1 MLAAEQMEELLSLA
15 ATLDRSELI
24 RRFKDYPSQFP
35 VDFTPKFLQD
45 TPLERLQHIFVALC
59 IQGDR
64 LPSDC
69 FPPSAQ
75 IPN

>member
-35 VDFTPKFLQD
+35 VDFTPQFLQD
-45 TPLERLQHIFVALC
+45 TPLDRLQHIFVALC
-59 IQGDR
+59 IQGGT
-64 LPSDC
+64 
-69 FPPSAQ
+69 FPGQGSSLS
-75 IPN
+75 N